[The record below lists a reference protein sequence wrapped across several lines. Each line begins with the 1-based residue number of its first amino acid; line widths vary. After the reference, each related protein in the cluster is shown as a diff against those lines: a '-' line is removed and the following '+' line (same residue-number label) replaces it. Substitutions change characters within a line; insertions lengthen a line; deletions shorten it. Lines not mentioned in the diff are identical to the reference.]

1 MAFTPQLACRPA
13 GADPW
18 SPTSLPYVGCILS
31 HECFAWHEP
40 AGPRLG
46 CWYRLA
52 AEREAS
58 PSISLWSAAEAAR
71 EVAAAHTRV
80 AECERL
86 LHSTR
91 EAAEGKAPAE
101 AARWREVSLAAR
113 RQSEAERASEAAT
126 AAKQEAEQAVAATQ
140 LNMIRL
146 KVLILFCWDIWS
158 AGLMWVPVIC
168 SLLFHERLYFCC
180 QRHSYGT
187 LPSARITSQEAH
199 GMRLP
204 SLSLLCCCR

>member
-1 MAFTPQLACRPA
+1 MSLLA
-13 GADPW
+13 GAWAAGTDW
-18 SPTSLPYVGCILS
+18 QLS
-31 HECFAWHEP
+31 VW
-40 AGPRLG
+40 
-46 CWYRLA
+46 
-52 AEREAS
+52 

-126 AAKQEAEQAVAATQ
+126 AAKQEAEQALAASQ
-140 LNMIRL
+140 LNTIRL
-146 KVLILFCWDIWS
+146 KVILLWLAWWCRFDVAAS
-158 AGLMWVPVIC
+158 GLVV
-168 SLLFHERLYFCC
+168 
-180 QRHSYGT
+180 
-187 LPSARITSQEAH
+187 AVA
-199 GMRLP
+199 
-204 SLSLLCCCR
+204 